1 MSGVPIQVQTFV
13 DPWESPWY
21 TPILERVGGMDIML
35 GLTMVY
41 LGIFSCLRSVQ
52 GWVATG

>member
-1 MSGVPIQVQTFV
+1 MGGVPIQVQTFV

-41 LGIFSCLRSVQ
+41 LGIFSCLRNVQ
-52 GWVATG
+52 GLVATG